1 MLKTLENDIL
11 RLTVD
16 THGAE
21 IHSLVAKDTGIEYIW
36 QADPNY
42 WQRHAPILF
51 PIVGKLKNGQYEY
64 DGTVYRM
71 PGHGFARDKEFEFS
85 GQTENSLEYTL
96 TYDEDTLRMYPLN

>member
-36 QADPNY
+36 QVLAKTCANLISY
-42 WQRHAPILF
+42 CW
-51 PIVGKLKNGQYEY
+51 
-64 DGTVYRM
+64 
-71 PGHGFARDKEFEFS
+71 
-85 GQTENSLEYTL
+85 
-96 TYDEDTLRMYPLN
+96 

>member
-42 WQRHAPILF
+42 WQRHAPILDRKS
-51 PIVGKLKNGQYEY
+51 V
-64 DGTVYRM
+64 V
-71 PGHGFARDKEFEFS
+71 
-85 GQTENSLEYTL
+85 
-96 TYDEDTLRMYPLN
+96 

>member
-36 QADPNY
+36 QADL
-42 WQRHAPILF
+42 IT
-51 PIVGKLKNGQYEY
+51 GKDMRQSYFLLLVIK
-64 DGTVYRM
+64 
-71 PGHGFARDKEFEFS
+71 KWS
-85 GQTENSLEYTL
+85 I
-96 TYDEDTLRMYPLN
+96 

>member
-36 QADPNY
+36 QADL
-42 WQRHAPILF
+42 IT
-51 PIVGKLKNGQYEY
+51 GKDMRQSYFLLLVN
-64 DGTVYRM
+64 
-71 PGHGFARDKEFEFS
+71 
-85 GQTENSLEYTL
+85 
-96 TYDEDTLRMYPLN
+96 